1 VVQWTPSAEDLQ
13 LESADQ
19 GSSEGHVVGDPT
31 TAVFYPCQWN
41 MAQCNG
47 PGAWNAG
54 YFGAGATVAV
64 LDTGVDPNHIDLAGR
79 IDVANSVSMLSS
91 PSLCDNFVSDQTTFF
106 DFGFHGSF
114 VAGIIAANGFGVT
127 GIAPDATI
135 IGVKVLSCL
144 GSGSFGDI
152 IAGIMYAADLSTV
165 DVINMSLG
173 AYFAKN
179 LPGGGPLNG
188 AMAKAVNYANS
199 KGILVSTSAGNSGA
213 APGVG
218 ANLDKDKNF
227 VHVPSQSGSTIS
239 AWAGDVNGNL
249 AGYSNHGRSGTWV
262 GAGGGDGIDPSPP
275 LAGCPFPPSFQGSIT
290 SVCSSFQIVLPFACA
305 TNSFLI
311 GPTGTSFS
319 TPMVSGV
326 AALIDGGAGG
336 SMKAGQLT
344 TILSRTADDLGK
356 KGGDNIFSHGRVN
369 AGAAV
374 GN

>member
-1 VVQWTPSAEDLQ
+1 
-13 LESADQ
+13 
-19 GSSEGHVVGDPT
+19 
-31 TAVFYPCQWN
+31 
-41 MAQCNG
+41 
-47 PGAWNAG
+47 
-54 YFGAGATVAV
+54 
-64 LDTGVDPNHIDLAGR
+64 VDPNHIDLAGR

-106 DFGFHGSF
+106 
-114 VAGIIAANGFGVT
+114 GFGVT

-290 SVCSSFQIVLPFACA
+290 SVCSSFQIVLPFACT
-305 TNSFLI
+305 TNSFII

-336 SMKAGQLT
+336 SMNAGQLT